1 MAVYRM
7 TGEKFEEL
15 PETSFEAENIR
26 EREDL
31 QRILR
36 DQPDVLEEG
45 LLIVSDEYGDWQESN
60 RRIDLLALD
69 ENGRLVVVELKRS
82 DRDSFMD
89 MQATR
94 YASMV
99 ANMTVEQVVEA
110 HRRYIQKRGIS
121 EDAQSRIR
129 EHLGSDDEEIH
140 ISTGNPRIILV
151 SANFSKELT
160 THVLWLNQR
169 DIDIT
174 CVKLQPSRVG
184 DELFVER
191 SQVIP
196 VPEASDYMV
205 RLRDREKEAEKR
217 GSNRPGTSS
226 GGDAFREA
234 IESAH
239 EDQRDRLERLY
250 AFAVSLEQ
258 EGIASLST
266 RAGSYNTVL
275 RIRLPNDR
283 RALVNIFKN
292 ESGWGYLMFNGS
304 LFEQRAPKSKN
315 RIEGVL
321 GPDTVRPNSTL
332 WELPDGFLEALTDA
346 YREASGVL

>member
-110 HRRYIQKRGIS
+110 HRGYIQKRGIS

-129 EHLGSDDEEIH
+129 EHLGSDGEEIR

-174 CVKLQPSRVG
+174 CVKLQPSRVRVFRLLMSKG
-184 DELFVER
+184 EL
-191 SQVIP
+191 
-196 VPEASDYMV
+196 
-205 RLRDREKEAEKR
+205 
-217 GSNRPGTSS
+217 
-226 GGDAFREA
+226 
-234 IESAH
+234 
-239 EDQRDRLERLY
+239 
-250 AFAVSLEQ
+250 
-258 EGIASLST
+258 
-266 RAGSYNTVL
+266 
-275 RIRLPNDR
+275 
-283 RALVNIFKN
+283 
-292 ESGWGYLMFNGS
+292 
-304 LFEQRAPKSKN
+304 
-315 RIEGVL
+315 GVL
-321 GPDTVRPNSTL
+321 VWMMR
-332 WELPDGFLEALTDA
+332 W
-346 YREASGVL
+346 

>member
-1 MAVYRM
+1 M

-60 RRIDLLALD
+60 RWIDLLALD

-205 RLRDREKEAEKR
+205 RLRDREKEAEKQESR
-217 GSNRPGTSS
+217 QPETFS
-226 GGDAFREA
+226 GAEVFRDAVDAGPEEIREKLTLLCEWA
-234 IESAH
+234 VE
-239 EDQRDRLERLY
+239 LE
-250 AFAVSLEQ
+250 
-258 EGIASLST
+258 EGGLASLTTKRGKSST
-266 RAGSYNTVL
+266 NLWPTLPTVNQRLAIIYYNLGRKGLIGINVSA
-275 RIRLPNDR
+275 IKRLAP
-283 RALVNIFKN
+283 
-292 ESGWGYLMFNGS
+292 ESVPPL
-304 LFEQRAPKSKN
+304 EE
-315 RIEGVL
+315 IV
-321 GPDTVRPNSTL
+321 GPDPLAESYYAV
-332 WELPDGFLEALTDA
+332 PDELTDRVLNVLTGA